1 MLSNAGQSSA
11 LTIASAN
18 KIVVF
23 DLDETLGYFVELGLF
38 WDCIQAYIDKYD
50 IQFIMGQPEFN
61 SLLDLFPE
69 FIRPN
74 MFQILQYI
82 QYKKNLHKCDKI
94 MIYTNNQRPVEWAQ
108 YIKTYF
114 EKKTSAYI
122 FDQII
127 NAFKVNGKYV
137 ELLRTTHKKT
147 HDDLVKCTKLPQE
160 TQICFFD
167 DKLHMDMCCDQ
178 IYYINLKPYV
188 YKLQYEVLISRF
200 LKSENHVIKYVQQQI
215 NITSGV
221 DFKRE
226 MLQLLHEYDYKYVK
240 KNIAEYDM
248 DKIISKKIL
257 YHLNTFFTPYKR
269 SLMEQIVVLNNPS
282 PNTYGAPSRRFK
294 RRPTNRTNGTNGTNE
309 HNKHN
314 KNKSKTR
321 KVRT

>member
-1 MLSNAGQSSA
+1 MLTNAGVTSA
-11 LTIASAN
+11 LTISSAN

-23 DLDETLGYFVELGLF
+23 DLDETLGYFGELGLF
-38 WDCIQAYIDKYD
+38 WDCLQTYIDKCD
-50 IQFIMGQPEFN
+50 TPFIMGQQEFN

-127 NAFKVNGKYV
+127 NAFKVNGKFV

-167 DKLHMDMCCDQ
+167 DRLHMGMCSDH
-178 IYYINLKPYV
+178 IYYINLKPYI
-188 YKLQYEVLISRF
+188 YKLQYEALINRF
-200 LKSENHVIKYVQQQI
+200 LKSENHVIKTMQI
-215 NITSGV
+215 LMFENGL
-221 DFKRE
+221 DFKRT
-226 MLQLLHEYDYKYVK
+226 MLQLLHEYDYKYEK
-240 KNIAEYDM
+240 KNLAEYDM

-257 YHLNTFFTPYKR
+257 HHLNTFFTPYKR
-269 SLMEQIVVLNNPS
+269 NLMEQIVVLNNPG
-282 PNTYGAPSRRFK
+282 PTTCGPPSRRLK
-294 RRPTNRTNGTNGTNE
+294 RRPNNNATNPTNKTNAN
-309 HNKHN
+309 NR
-314 KNKSKTR
+314 NKSKTR
-321 KVRT
+321 KVRA

>member
-1 MLSNAGQSSA
+1 MLSNAGPSSA

-38 WDCIQAYIDKYD
+38 WDCLQAYINKYATER
-50 IQFIMGQPEFN
+50 FALAQPEFN

-167 DKLHMDMCCDQ
+167 DKLHMDMCCDH

-188 YKLQYEVLISRF
+188 YKLQYDALISRF
-200 LKSENHVIKYVQQQI
+200 LKSENHVIKEMQQQMHI
-215 NITSGV
+215 ENGQ
-221 DFKRE
+221 DFKRG

-269 SLMEQIVVLNNPS
+269 TLMEQIVVLNNPG
-282 PNTYGAPSRRFK
+282 PTTCGPPSRRFK
-294 RRPTNRTNGTNGTNE
+294 R
-309 HNKHN
+309 NKHN
-314 KNKSKTR
+314 ATNTNNKNSKNKSKTR
-321 KVRT
+321 KVRS

>member
-1 MLSNAGQSSA
+1 MLSNAGLTSA
-11 LTIASAN
+11 LTIGSAN

-23 DLDETLGYFVELGLF
+23 DLDETLGYFGELGLF
-38 WDCIQAYIDKYD
+38 WDCLQTYIDKYATER
-50 IQFIMGQPEFN
+50 FALAQPEFN
-61 SLLDLFPE
+61 GLLDLFPE

-127 NAFKVNGKYV
+127 NAFKVNGKFV

-167 DKLHMDMCCDQ
+167 DRLHMGMCSDH
-178 IYYINLKPYV
+178 IYYINLKPYI
-188 YKLQYEVLISRF
+188 YKLHYEVLISRF
-200 LKSENHVIKYVQQQI
+200 LKSENPVIKQVQQQI
-215 NITSGV
+215 NIQSNSE
-221 DFKRE
+221 FKRI
-226 MLQLLHEYDYKYVK
+226 MLQLLYEYDYKYDK
-240 KNIAEYDM
+240 KNLAEYDM

-257 YHLNTFFTPYKR
+257 HHLNTFFTPYKR
-269 SLMEQIVVLNNPS
+269 NLMEQIVVLNNPG
-282 PNTYGAPSRRFK
+282 PTTCGAPSRRFK
-294 RRPTNRTNGTNGTNE
+294 RRPINKTNE
-309 HNKHN
+309 NNAINKNN

-321 KVRT
+321 KVRS

>member
-1 MLSNAGQSSA
+1 MLTNAGVISA

-38 WDCIQAYIDKYD
+38 WDCLQAYIDKCD
-50 IQFIMGQPEFN
+50 TPFIMGQQEFN

-167 DKLHMDMCCDQ
+167 DRLHMDMCSDH
-178 IYYINLKPYV
+178 IYYINLKPYI
-188 YKLQYEVLISRF
+188 YKLQYETLITRF
-200 LKSENHVIKYVQQQI
+200 LKSENPTIKTMQQMMFE
-215 NITSGV
+215 NEL
-221 DFKRE
+221 DFKRA
-226 MLQLLHEYDYKYVK
+226 MLHLLNEYDYKYVK

-257 YHLNTFFTPYKR
+257 HHLNTFFTPYKR
-269 SLMEQIVVLNNPS
+269 SLMEQIVVLNNPAQS
-282 PNTYGAPSRRFK
+282 TCGPPSRRF
-294 RRPTNRTNGTNGTNE
+294 RRRQNSNKTNATNTTNQ
-309 HNKHN
+309 HNKHS

-321 KVRT
+321 KVRS